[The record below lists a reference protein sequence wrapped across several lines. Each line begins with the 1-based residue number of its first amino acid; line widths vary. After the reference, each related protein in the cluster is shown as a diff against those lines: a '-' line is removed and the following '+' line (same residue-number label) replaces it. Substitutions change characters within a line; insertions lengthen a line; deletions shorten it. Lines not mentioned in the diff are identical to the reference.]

1 MSRPHTHVFFHLPT
15 GRRSDPGPASLQLKP
30 ATAPELKY
38 PPTRA
43 APIKRPRV
51 DKQSSRVAHRFEC
64 NPISQSVLVWEGG
77 GGNLTALS
85 GSKAEL

>member
-1 MSRPHTHVFFHLPT
+1 MYVFQRLPT
-15 GRRSDPGPASLQLKP
+15 GRRIDPGPASLQLKP

-38 PPTRA
+38 PPARA
-43 APIKRPRV
+43 APIKRLRV
-51 DKQSSRVAHRFEC
+51 DKQSSRVAVVHRFEC
-64 NPISQSVLVWEGG
+64 NPISRSALAWEG